1 LGHNAG
7 ELIAPWA
14 IAIAARMSVK
24 HFASAV
30 FPYPTVSEAAKRA
43 AIAFYTPKLQSRP
56 VRWALRFARL
66 LG

>member
-1 LGHNAG
+1 
-7 ELIAPWA
+7 
-14 IAIAARMSVK
+14 MSVK
-24 HFASAV
+24 HLASAV

-56 VRWALRFARL
+56 VRWALRLARL